1 MLIFILSSMIFET
14 DTCNDK
20 KQPPRGFPR
29 KRCFENIQQIYSRS
43 PMPKCDFNK
52 VALQIYWNFIYS
64 PLRHGWSAVNFL
76 HIFKHLLLRA
86 HLGGCFWVIILIFIL
101 SLMIFETGTFNANI
115 FQGSTEVRIK
125 HFVNDIVYHVMIW
138 YIN

>member
-1 MLIFILSSMIFET
+1 MIFET

-52 VALQIYWNFIYS
+52 VALQIYCNRTSAWVICCKFSAYFQTPS
-64 PLRHGWSAVNFL
+64 LKSTSGW
-76 HIFKHLLLRA
+76 LLLSD
-86 HLGGCFWVIILIFIL
+86 HLNFYTLID
-101 SLMIFETGTFNANI
+101 
-115 FQGSTEVRIK
+115 
-125 HFVNDIVYHVMIW
+125 DI
-138 YIN
+138 